1 MSAKSLT
8 KRRFELFYYLL
19 TGRLL
24 RVEASVLPKM
34 TNEDETE
41 GKYAHQVKRERLT
54 DSRLG
59 ASSIILKDFG
69 LDASARR
76 TELEQA
82 NGNRRHSSDQ
92 KLSTTHL
99 DGQGTTRIDRG
110 WVVLLGARM

>member
-1 MSAKSLT
+1 MSS
-8 KRRFELFYYLL
+8 RRPTPHNLMPI
-19 TGRLL
+19 
-24 RVEASVLPKM
+24 A
-34 TNEDETE
+34 
-41 GKYAHQVKRERLT
+41 ARERLT

>member
-1 MSAKSLT
+1 MSS
-8 KRRFELFYYLL
+8 RRPTPHNLMPIAA
-19 TGRLL
+19 
-24 RVEASVLPKM
+24 VSVAF
-34 TNEDETE
+34 TR
-41 GKYAHQVKRERLT
+41 AKRERLT

>member
-1 MSAKSLT
+1 MSS
-8 KRRFELFYYLL
+8 RRPTPHNLMPIAAVY
-19 TGRLL
+19 
-24 RVEASVLPKM
+24 
-34 TNEDETE
+34 
-41 GKYAHQVKRERLT
+41 
-54 DSRLG
+54 
-59 ASSIILKDFG
+59 FG

>member
-41 GKYAHQVKRERLT
+41 GN
-54 DSRLG
+54 
-59 ASSIILKDFG
+59 SIILKDFG